1 MWKWMFFGQK
11 PFETLDGELV
21 FRLTPAL
28 PAFLVGDRSAVEARF
43 LGQTDVVYRLTRNTM
58 TEASFMP
65 GEYEVGDI
73 QLLYTDG
80 SIRHTRGLIRGEKAI
95 DVREGR
101 VRRIEAELHLLS
113 E

>member
-1 MWKWMFFGQK
+1 M
-11 PFETLDGELV
+11 